1 MARGAVLLST
11 SGWLIGTVIG
21 LREETPKAR
30 TLGLDVP
37 GWMGNDAGQHLD
49 VRLTAPDGYQA
60 ARSYSVATAGGGQA
74 LEISVDEID
83 DGEVSPYLV
92 HGLSPGDKV
101 EVRGPLGRWF
111 VWRPTQTEPVQLIG
125 GGSGVAPLA
134 GACCARTKAAGE
146 HGPDAAA
153 LLGALPGGGVLPR
166 GARATRGIRVRPHR
180 LRLHARDA
188 ARLADAARRGSARSS
203 CAELTIPADQTPTVY
218 VCGPTSFVEAVAD
231 WLVELGH
238 DAANIRTERFGG
250 K

>member
-1 MARGAVLLST
+1 M
-11 SGWLIGTVIG
+11 SGWLIGTVTG

-37 GWMGNDAGQHLD
+37 GWMGNEAGQHLD

-60 ARSYSVATAGGGQA
+60 ARSYSVATAGSGQA
-74 LEISVDEID
+74 LEISVDEIA

-92 HGLSPGDKV
+92 HGLSAGDKV

-111 VWRPTQTEPVQLIG
+111 VWRATQTEPVQLIG
-125 GGSGVAPLA
+125 GGSGVAPLRA
-134 GACCARTKAAGE
+134 MLRAHKAAE
-146 HGPDAAA
+146 STAPMRLLYSVRSPAAA
-153 LLGALPGGGVLPR
+153 FYREELE
-166 GARATRGIRVRPHR
+166 
-180 LRLHARDA
+180 
-188 ARLADAARRGSARSS
+188 RLAASESVRIDYAYTRETPPDWPVPAGRLSKKQL
-203 CAELTIPADQTPTVY
+203 AELTVPADQAPTVY

-250 K
+250 T